1 MSLIIKVL
9 CDPLLLFFLDHF
21 SKMNKPV
28 KNRRRE
34 SLLSERLRGDS
45 KQMSGSFLQEPT
57 KYKPGLSRQRGIPEQ
72 DVEQPSGSQTV

>member
-9 CDPLLLFFLDHF
+9 GEPLLFFFLDPF

-45 KQMSGSFLQEPT
+45 EQMGGSFLREPT
-57 KYKPGLSRQRGIPEQ
+57 KHEPGLSRQEHP
-72 DVEQPSGSQTV
+72 

>member
-1 MSLIIKVL
+1 MSFIIRVL
-9 CDPLLLFFLDHF
+9 GKPLLFFFLDSF

-45 KQMSGSFLQEPT
+45 KQMGGSFLREPT
-57 KYKPGLSRQRGIPEQ
+57 KYEPGLSRQGAFLNMVSNQAVGPA
-72 DVEQPSGSQTV
+72 V